1 MAEYENCRLLLVDKK
16 ISTARDIVGVL
27 EGAIRGGYP
36 LMIMAEDIE
45 QEALAT
51 LVVNKLRGSLK
62 ARRPAP
68 RPAAAPSHQPLHSKA
83 PTPEPWSPRRTLAR
97 RLARR
102 LAARPLMGPCPR
114 TPGACAGHAGP
125 IRYPGRVSAS
135 SSLAS
140 PYPSMKEADGVQGP
154 AALAPPSSPPGTA
167 ASSPSS
173 AAHHCPARGAVLLG
187 ALPAGAAWQR

>member
-62 ARRPAP
+62 ARPAP
-68 RPAAAPSHQPLHSKA
+68 ALHPFSDSKGSF
-83 PTPEPWSPRRTLAR
+83 W
-97 RLARR
+97 
-102 LAARPLMGPCPR
+102 
-114 TPGACAGHAGP
+114 PGACTP
-125 IRYPGRVSAS
+125 PGFAPSLDALPPRNLVLCERAHGLHRP
-135 SSLAS
+135 LAS
-140 PYPSMKEADGVQGP
+140 LPS
-154 AALAPPSSPPGTA
+154 APSQKPRVD
-167 ASSPSS
+167 
-173 AAHHCPARGAVLLG
+173 C
-187 ALPAGAAWQR
+187 

>member
-1 MAEYENCRLLLVDKK
+1 MPSTGHIFCSGGRAGDAACCWCPCALRVSRKAHHHVAARAAQVAEYENCRLLLVDKK

-68 RPAAAPSHQPLHSKA
+68 RPAPALHPLPCTLCSLRL
-83 PTPEPWSPRRTLAR
+83 SPRCWVRCPAER
-97 RLARR
+97 PVSWH
-102 LAARPLMGPCPR
+102 RPLQPCLLR
-114 TPGACAGHAGP
+114 AG
-125 IRYPGRVSAS
+125 S
-135 SSLAS
+135 
-140 PYPSMKEADGVQGP
+140 
-154 AALAPPSSPPGTA
+154 
-167 ASSPSS
+167 
-173 AAHHCPARGAVLLG
+173 
-187 ALPAGAAWQR
+187 